1 MRLCWMYSDVGASLY
16 DRLCNVSLFVCP
28 AIESS
33 LILLLLK
40 VVKIFLFVCVCST
53 TLGLLVAFVGMGVAP
68 WRLGDDGA
76 AVQHGYGITLVTK
89 AFHPHAGGRAQQ
101 GSAIHPGLKLG
112 EALGQ
117 RCRDCATKAMTNEVL
132 DAPIAFFLMRQG
144 LAGNAVCCMLCAKAK
159 TSHRLIHL

>member
-1 MRLCWMYSDVGASLY
+1 MRLCWMYSEVGASLY
-16 DRLCNVSLFVCP
+16 DRLCKISSFVCP
-28 AIESS
+28 AIKSS

-76 AVQHGYGITLVTK
+76 AVQDTDGIVLVTK
-89 AFHPHAGGRAQQ
+89 AFHPHAALRAHKR
-101 GSAIHPGLKLG
+101 GAVYPGLQLG

-117 RCRDCATKAMTNEVL
+117 GSGHCATKAMSNDVFDTTL
-132 DAPIAFFLMRQG
+132 APF
-144 LAGNAVCCMLCAKAK
+144 
-159 TSHRLIHL
+159 